1 MTQMALVI
9 DLNVCVGCHA
19 CVTSCK
25 EWNTSG
31 EAGSLVDLNP
41 YDADASGTFFN
52 RVQTFEAGEY
62 PDTDTIHL
70 PKSCL
75 HCEDPPCVPVCPTGA
90 SFKRKE
96 DGIVLVD
103 YDKCIGCKYCAWAC
117 PYGAREID
125 EKRQEMTKCTLC
137 SDRINNESL
146 PERDRKPACVMACPT
161 SARLFGDIHDPE
173 STVSKAIRESEG
185 YQLMPEWGTRP
196 ANHYLPRH
204 KTESRHTAAEV
215 ERADNPRAI
224 DLQLQ
229 HGELNLAAAA
239 RRTAPSP
246 LARILGLAKSFRG
259 DTAAS
264 K

>member
-31 EAGSLVDLNP
+31 EAGALSDARP
-41 YDADASGTFFN
+41 YDADPSGTFFN
-52 RVQTFEAGEY
+52 RVQTFEAGEF
-62 PDTDTIHL
+62 PLADTIHF

-90 SFKRKE
+90 SYKRKE
-96 DGIVLVD
+96 DGLVLVD

-117 PYGAREID
+117 PYGARELD
-125 EKRQEMTKCTLC
+125 EARKEMTKCTLC
-137 SDRINNESL
+137 ADRIHNDAL
-146 PERDRKPACVMACPT
+146 PERDRKPACVLACPT

-173 STVSKAIRESEG
+173 SVVSQAIRERGG

-196 ANHYLPRH
+196 ANHYLPRR
-204 KTESRHTAAEV
+204 TTTACGSGGGDACSC
-215 ERADNPRAI
+215 RSA
-224 DLQLQ
+224 
-229 HGELNLAAAA
+229 GEEPALASAGSELAHEQVHLAA
-239 RRTAPSP
+239 
-246 LARILGLAKSFRG
+246 LAKRV
-259 DTAAS
+259 
-264 K
+264 